1 MIQTD
6 NDNAMDA
13 SLFKS
18 GTQTQKD
25 LDDLVWTQTQE
36 TSELD
41 IDKIKIQVSKIR
53 SDQKSD
59 FFGNS
64 TKHLLN
70 HLLSSGH
77 ISVVLKK

>member
-53 SDQKSD
+53 YDQNSD
-59 FFGNS
+59 FLEIQQNIF
-64 TKHLLN
+64 LI
-70 HLLSSGH
+70 
-77 ISVVLKK
+77 ISCLQDIYRLY